1 MACDQC
7 QNLGVLRRYM
17 YMYMYTHF
25 SFMETLPV
33 IIII

>member
-7 QNLGVLRRYM
+7 QKFGCFGKG
-17 YMYMYTHF
+17 THF

-33 IIII
+33 IINI